1 MGDFCQDAHEATKGR
16 TLLLFFVLIEMPI
29 IIFLS
34 NYSFLLGSGCF
45 HNSPTLPLPC
55 VWLCFSCN
63 HTGFWCCFSL
73 ICFTGMTDC
82 CSPKCILTAPH
93 HGFPRHQKL
102 PANFLP
108 FVSLFLVSIVLE
120 YNVSGPVLF
129 LQCCNC
135 AHCFPVG
142 LFGSEGTKRQGFGQ
156 EGLNAQKAMGECLF
170 VTMKNSKRC
179 GSTLKVLVFAILTQK
194 TRGEHARHAMW
205 SLNNSLILSIWAISP
220 KCCGMKQGF
229 SLVSSCFVCGFQLCH
244 IPSFNNK

>member
-1 MGDFCQDAHEATKGR
+1 MASHTQFVYKYRPDDFQQMISSFWFGKNLFNNIWETFARMHMKPLREELCY
-16 TLLLFFVLIEMPI
+16 LFFVLIEMPI

-82 CSPKCILTAPH
+82 SSPKCILTAPH

-108 FVSLFLVSIVLE
+108 FVSHSFGVYCPGV
-120 YNVSGPVLF
+120 
-129 LQCCNC
+129 QC
-135 AHCFPVG
+135 F
-142 LFGSEGTKRQGFGQ
+142 R
-156 EGLNAQKAMGECLF
+156 
-170 VTMKNSKRC
+170 
-179 GSTLKVLVFAILTQK
+179 
-194 TRGEHARHAMW
+194 
-205 SLNNSLILSIWAISP
+205 
-220 KCCGMKQGF
+220 
-229 SLVSSCFVCGFQLCH
+229 
-244 IPSFNNK
+244 PSFISAVL

>member
-1 MGDFCQDAHEATKGR
+1 MASHTQFVYKYRPDDFQQMISSFWFGKNLFNNIWETFARMHMKPLREELCY
-16 TLLLFFVLIEMPI
+16 LFFVLIEMPI

-108 FVSLFLVSIVLE
+108 FVSHFFGVYCPGV
-120 YNVSGPVLF
+120 
-129 LQCCNC
+129 QC
-135 AHCFPVG
+135 F
-142 LFGSEGTKRQGFGQ
+142 R
-156 EGLNAQKAMGECLF
+156 
-170 VTMKNSKRC
+170 
-179 GSTLKVLVFAILTQK
+179 
-194 TRGEHARHAMW
+194 
-205 SLNNSLILSIWAISP
+205 
-220 KCCGMKQGF
+220 
-229 SLVSSCFVCGFQLCH
+229 
-244 IPSFNNK
+244 PSFISAVL